1 MHRNGL
7 FENGIFSV
15 LMSWSDP
22 IMLYIASIMLRSVIF
37 SLVIILSE
45 IKVTLFLHKQ

>member
-15 LMSWSDP
+15 LMSWNDP
-22 IMLYIASIMLRSVIF
+22 IMLFIFRSVIF

-45 IKVTLFLHKQ
+45 IKVKLFLHKQ